1 MPDPQDRSNT
11 EPEAASGNNPS
22 PESPQLST
30 PPAKKA
36 PAKKVPA
43 KKAPAKKTLAKKA
56 PTKAA
61 EPAAPKLADVAKDV
75 AAQAKTAV
83 EIAKNPI
90 STDLEPAPRNRFM
103 VPLALSTALGGLA
116 ILLIRKLRCRRCGT
130 KQR

>member
-1 MPDPQDRSNT
+1 MPEPQDRSNT
-11 EPEAASGNNPS
+11 EPEAASGNHTP

-36 PAKKVPA
+36 PAKKAPV

-56 PTKAA
+56 PAKTA
-61 EPAAPKLADVAKDV
+61 EPIDPQLVDAAKDV

-83 EIAKNPI
+83 EIAKNPVAADP
-90 STDLEPAPRNRFM
+90 TPASRNRFV
-103 VPLALSTALGGLA
+103 VPLALSTAIGGLA

-130 KQR
+130 AQR